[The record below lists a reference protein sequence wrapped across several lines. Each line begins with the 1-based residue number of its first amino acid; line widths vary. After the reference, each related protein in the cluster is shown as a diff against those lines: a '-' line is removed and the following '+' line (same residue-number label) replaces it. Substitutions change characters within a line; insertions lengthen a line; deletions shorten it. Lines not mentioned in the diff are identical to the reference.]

1 MGSSMSGHTKQAY
14 ISHCKTTQM
23 AENLKAKDAELQQA
37 QWLIEEYK
45 QIAAQDAKS
54 LKQCKHD
61 FRWMITIA
69 LGLGFTIGFIAKGII
84 K

>member
-1 MGSSMSGHTKQAY
+1 MGSSMSGHAKQVY

-23 AENLKAKDAELQQA
+23 AENLRAKDAELRQA
-37 QWLIEEYK
+37 QLLIEQYE

-54 LKQCKHD
+54 LKMCWQD

-69 LGLGFTIGFIAKGII
+69 LSLGGGLGWTARGML
-84 K
+84 